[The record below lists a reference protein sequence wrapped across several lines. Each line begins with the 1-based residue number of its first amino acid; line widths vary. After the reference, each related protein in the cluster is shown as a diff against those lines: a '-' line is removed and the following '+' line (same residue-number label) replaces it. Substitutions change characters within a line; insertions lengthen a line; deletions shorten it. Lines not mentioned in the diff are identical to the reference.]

1 MSTAAQARWS
11 SADMSLYEVLAVVVL
26 VGVGGFAYHLYR
38 KDTRPRE
45 PGAPAPSESGE
56 PMFAR
61 TKNKPDTRG

>member
-1 MSTAAQARWS
+1 MSI
-11 SADMSLYEVLAVVVL
+11 YEMLAVVVL
-26 VGVGGFAYHLYR
+26 VGAGGFAYHLYR

-61 TKNKPDTRG
+61 NKSKPDTRS

>member
-1 MSTAAQARWS
+1 
-11 SADMSLYEVLAVVVL
+11 MSLYEVLAVVVL
-26 VGVGGFAYHLYR
+26 VGAGGFAYHLYR

-61 TKNKPDTRG
+61 NKSKRDTRS

>member
-1 MSTAAQARWS
+1 
-11 SADMSLYEVLAVVVL
+11 MSLYEVLAVVVL

-61 TKNKPDTRG
+61 TKNKSDTRA